1 MKTTLIILN
10 YNDAERTIKL
20 AQAVKNYN
28 SIDHIVI
35 TDNASGDD
43 SFARLLKIAD
53 EKISV
58 ISSGFNGGYA
68 KGNNFGC
75 RYAIANFSPDILFI
89 ANPDVAF
96 DDETAGAMAAALS
109 KYKNLGVVAPL
120 VRKGYNVWNLPGFT
134 GIIESLFLV
143 WFTLDKMLIR
153 RKILKSSKALV
164 PAGVAEGSF
173 FALTA
178 DAYKKA
184 GGFDERTFLYSEEI
198 ILASRLKTLGLHTGI
213 LRDYRY
219 DHLHSASIRKH
230 YHSSKARTF
239 KHFKDS
245 FAIYNKYYLNTT
257 DIQNKIYGLAC
268 KIAYGER
275 LVYDFIKNHMP

>member
-20 AQAVKNYN
+20 AQTVKNYN
-28 SIDHIVI
+28 SINHIVI
-35 TDNASGDD
+35 TDNASSDD
-43 SFARLLKIAD
+43 SFARLLEIAD
-53 EKISV
+53 DKISV
-58 ISSGFNGGYA
+58 VTSGFNGGYA

-75 RYAIANFSPDILFI
+75 RYAIANFSPDILFV

-96 DDETAGAMAAALS
+96 DNETAAAMAAALT
-109 KYKNLGVVAPL
+109 KCKNLGVVAPL
-120 VRKGYNVWNLPGFT
+120 VRKGYNVWNLPGFA

-143 WFTLDKMLIR
+143 WFTLDKLLIR
-153 RKILKSSKALV
+153 KKILNSDKQLV

-178 DAYKKA
+178 AAFKEA

-198 ILASRLKTLGLHTGI
+198 ILASRLKALGLRTGI

-219 DHLHSASIRKH
+219 DHMHSASIKKH
-230 YHSSKARTF
+230 YNSSKARTF
-239 KHFKDS
+239 KHFAES
-245 FAIYNKYYLNTT
+245 FAIYNKHYLHTT
-257 DIQNKIYGLAC
+257 PMQDKIYDLAC
-268 KIAYGER
+268 KLAYGER